1 MNHGKPMKK
10 TSKGSSMPKK
20 AAPAKKPAPAKKAAA
35 PKKSSK
41 AGGMMPMPKKRNY

>member
-10 TSKGSSMPKK
+10 VSKGSGHTAPKK
-20 AAPAKKPAPAKKAAA
+20 SAPAKKSAS

-41 AGGMMPMPKKRNY
+41 AGGMMPKPKKRNY